1 MIFKFI
7 RLLMRLWKTSDPSK
21 KFRIELDLMFWGNEH
36 SRWIRK
42 HFQRRI
48 FYKYNCEVSHQSS
61 IHPSVV
67 FGHPSGVVIGSNV
80 VVGENCRIYQQVT
93 LGANVLG
100 NNSMPTIQENVTIC
114 AGAKVIGGVIIGE
127 NSIVGANAVV
137 TKNVAEN
144 MVAIGANK
152 FQCRKC

>member
-1 MIFKFI
+1 MIFEFISLFI
-7 RLLMRLWKTSDPSK
+7 RLLKTSDPSK
-21 KFRIELDLMFWGNEH
+21 KFRTELDLMFWGTEH
-36 SRWIRK
+36 SRCIRK
-42 HFQRRI
+42 FFQRRI
-48 FYKYNCEVSHQSS
+48 FYKYNCEVSHQAI
-61 IHPSVV
+61 IHPTVV
-67 FGHPSGVVIGSNV
+67 FGHPSGVIIGSNSIIEK
-80 VVGENCRIYQQVT
+80 GCKIYQQVT

-100 NNSMPTIQENVTIC
+100 NNAMPKIQENVTIC

-152 FQCRKC
+152 FQCRKR